1 MQLGD
6 LVRERPEVMRML
18 AGVKSGIIVDID
30 PLRRGCSAALAGDDN
45 TGEPQVEIVVLL
57 PDGAL
62 WHAAP
67 RHWEVISES
76 R

>member
-1 MQLGD
+1 
-6 LVRERPEVMRML
+6 MRML

-30 PLRRGCSAALAGDDN
+30 PLRRGDGHLVGDDN

-57 PDGAL
+57 PDGTL

>member
-18 AGVKSGIIVDID
+18 AGLKSGIIVDID
-30 PLRRGCSAALAGDDN
+30 PLRRAWGQEQGV
-45 TGEPQVEIVVLL
+45 EPVVEIVVLL
-57 PDGAL
+57 PDGTL

-67 RHWEVISES
+67 RYWEVIDETG
-76 R
+76 